1 MASRYLVAIDTQ
13 SLLIGQHPLHD
24 LKNIK
29 KGRRWIGS
37 LQVEPVIYDEVRDS
51 PVSKQPNESSTESQG
66 RI

>member
-37 LQVEPVIYDEVRDS
+37 LQVEPIIHDEVGNS
-51 PVSKQPNESSTESQG
+51 SKREPQNKGTTEFQD